1 MGSSSRLFGSSGHRP
16 AATLKATP
24 VRFELGR
31 AGVTALLGLVAPWLF
46 DSPDRSD
53 LVGQVCYRLTFAQ
66 IKPAK
71 INLSLIGRLVA
82 GAVADGDGIDAYV
95 GGDGA
100 ADGASA
106 GVYVVLARERLVD
119 KFLLL
124 GGAGREHAHA

>member
-1 MGSSSRLFGSSGHRP
+1 MWAS
-16 AATLKATP
+16 
-24 VRFELGR
+24 
-31 AGVTALLGLVAPWLF
+31 LVSW
-46 DSPDRSD
+46 
-53 LVGQVCYRLTFAQ
+53 
-66 IKPAK
+66 
-71 INLSLIGRLVA
+71 LVA

-100 ADGASA
+100 ADGAGA